1 MAFGILED
9 RHSEHVPGTAY
20 INDQD
25 DLPQELGDIPK
36 EALKHG
42 TGKYSHLILVPQPSD
57 SPNDPLNWPL
67 WRKDMILFILSFNAA
82 VVGAYGPMLGPGFVP
97 VSKEL
102 GISINTLSQS
112 TAWLILTIGL
122 SVFLLNPV
130 AKKYG
135 RRPVFVVTACLM
147 FAVSVWAAATTN
159 YPSFL
164 ASRIVGGI
172 GMAPYE
178 VLVQATIRDLYFVH
192 QRATRLAV
200 WGLFLLGGIA
210 GASFISGYIIDDLG
224 YVSSLLLSNLSGLQ
238 ILT

>member
-9 RHSEHVPGTAY
+9 HKTEHVPGTAY
-20 INDQD
+20 MNDQE

-42 TGKYSHLILVPQPSD
+42 TGKYSHVILVPQPSD

-67 WRKDMILFILSFNAA
+67 WKKDMILLILSFTAA

-135 RRPVFVVTACLM
+135 RRPVFVISVALM

-164 ASRIVGGI
+164 ASRIVGGF

-200 WGLFLLGGIA
+200 WGLFLLAGIA
-210 GASFISGYIIDDLG
+210 GASFISGYIIEDLG
-224 YVSSLLLSNLSGLQ
+224 YVCSCPLILLLLVL
-238 ILT
+238 